1 MARKQ
6 KREPLS
12 QERIVTAALHVIDAV
27 GLEAFTTRA
36 LGKKLGCEAMAI
48 YNHFASKEE
57 LLDAVADRLMSKTE
71 LPMEG
76 SWRDRARGLAN
87 SYRSLARVHPHAFP
101 LLATRRGTLP
111 SAYGMYDRVFAATMG
126 EGLDAFS
133 VACVFRALAQYCT
146 GTALYEIN
154 TTAFYAEGGNAEI
167 PPEVAASV
175 PSLAKVAAYFTPAHF
190 DALFHFGLESMLDGF
205 ERQLIRRAAEHA

>member
-1 MARKQ
+1 MPRKS

-12 QERIVTAALHVIDAV
+12 RDRIVTAALSLIDAA
-27 GLEAFTTRA
+27 GLDAFTTRA

-48 YNHFASKEE
+48 YNHFPSKDAV
-57 LLDAVADRLMSKTE
+57 LDAVADRLMGKTTM
-71 LPMEG
+71 PADG
-76 SWRDRARGLAN
+76 TWRERARGLAQ
-87 SYRSLARVHPHAFP
+87 SYRALARVHPHAFP

-111 SAYGMYDRVFAATMG
+111 SAYETYDRVFAATMD

-133 VACVFRALAQYCT
+133 VACMFRALAQYCT

-154 TTAFYAEGGNAEI
+154 TTAHYAEGSADELPLEI
-167 PPEVAASV
+167 ATVF
-175 PSLAKVAAYFTPAHF
+175 PSLAKVSVYFTPTHF

-205 ERQLIRRAAEHA
+205 ERTLLRKAAEQG

>member
-1 MARKQ
+1 MPKKQ

-12 QERIVTAALHVIDAV
+12 QQRIVTAALELIDAA

-36 LGKKLGCEAMAI
+36 LGKRLGCEAMAI

-57 LLDAVADRLMSKTE
+57 LLDAVADRLMEQTE
-71 LPMEG
+71 MPMEG

-87 SYRSLARVHPHAFP
+87 AYRALARVHPHAFP

-111 SAYGMYDRVFAATMG
+111 SAYEMYDRVFAATLG
-126 EGLDAFS
+126 QGLDPFA
-133 VACVFRALAQYCT
+133 VACMFRALAQYCT

-154 TTAFYAEGGNAEI
+154 TTAFYAAGGAAKI
-167 PPEVAASV
+167 PSDLGTHY
-175 PSLAKVAAYFTPAHF
+175 PSLGKVAAFFTPAHF
-190 DALFHFGLESMLDGF
+190 DDLFHFGLESMLDGF
-205 ERQLIRRAAEHA
+205 ERQILKRLSGDA

>member
-1 MARKQ
+1 MAKKP

-12 QERIVTAALHVIDAV
+12 RDRIVTAALALIDAV
-27 GLEAFTTRA
+27 GLGDFTTRA

-57 LLDAVADRLMSKTE
+57 LLDGVADRLMSKTE
-71 LPMEG
+71 IPEEG
-76 SWRDRARGLAN
+76 TWRERARGLAN
-87 SYRSLARVHPHAFP
+87 SYRALARIHPHAFP

-111 SAYGMYDRVFAATMG
+111 SAYKLYDAAFAATMA

-133 VACVFRALAQYCT
+133 VACMFRALAQYCT

-154 TTAFYAEGGNAEI
+154 TTAFYAHGGISE
-167 PPEVAASV
+167 PPPDVADQF
-175 PSLAKVAAYFTPAHF
+175 PSLASVAAYFTPAHF
-190 DALFHFGLESMLDGF
+190 DALFVFGLEAMFDGF
-205 ERQLIRRAAEHA
+205 ERAILRRVTGA